1 MSFVA
6 YIKTCQAGDD
16 PVGDFVRDARAD
28 RDLPDA
34 ETWRQLEL
42 YLSKRGTMDRAIVAG
57 KRVWLAYE
65 GSREKDPAPS
75 KHARAAPAP

>member
-6 YIKTCQAGDD
+6 YIKSCEAGDD
-16 PVGDFVRDARAD
+16 PVGDFARDARND
-28 RDLPDA
+28 GDLPDA

-42 YLSKRGTMDRAIVAG
+42 YLSKRGVTDHAIAAG

-65 GSREKDPAPS
+65 GSRGKS
-75 KHARAAPAP
+75 RST